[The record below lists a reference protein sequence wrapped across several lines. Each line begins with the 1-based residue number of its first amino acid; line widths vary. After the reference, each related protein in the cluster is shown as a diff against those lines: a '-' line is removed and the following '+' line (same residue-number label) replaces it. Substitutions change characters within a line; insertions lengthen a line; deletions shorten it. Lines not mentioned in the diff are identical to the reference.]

1 MQDHD
6 TNCYDV
12 IIAGAG
18 AAGLY
23 AAINLPETA
32 RILLLSKRELALC
45 NTALAQGGIAGV
57 YNSPEDKTSLHENDT
72 YIAGGFQNN
81 HKTVHMLVEEAAQ
94 DIARIISLGVDFDK
108 LGNGDYHRTLEGGH
122 SRRRIFH
129 HKDATGREIAEK
141 LLAHVQTLPN
151 VEIRENTLL
160 CDVKK
165 TKTGFSA
172 LTLHDAQYRTVHSQ
186 FLILATGGIG
196 RVYEFTTNS
205 AIATGDGIMFACNMG
220 AMIRGLSL
228 IQFHPTAFN
237 NRHTRECF
245 LISEAVRGEGA
256 YLLNCHGERFMQ
268 RYDDRLE
275 LAPRDVVSNAIVL
288 ESRRTGSD
296 EFYLDITHKNPEEV
310 RNRFPMI
317 YRNLLDQGYDMTKD
331 RIPIYPCQHYLMGG
345 IQVDSD
351 SRTRVENLYACG
363 ECSNT
368 GVHGNNRLASNS
380 LLEALVFSRHAAQ
393 DIERKLEKSGK
404 FQNSENFEKY
414 AFDYENRTECV
425 PHGIRTQLRHILQES
440 YFVIPNAGKTQENF
454 SKVCDILHQLEDGRY
469 IINADYVEAR
479 ATATIAFL
487 ILNEALVE
495 EKGV

>member
-1 MQDHD
+1 MKH
-6 TNCYDV
+6 YDV
-12 IIAGAG
+12 IIAGTG

-23 AAINLPETA
+23 AAINLPRTA
-32 RILLLSKRELALC
+32 KVLLLTKQEVSLC

-57 YNSPEDKTSLHENDT
+57 YHSPEDQTTLHENDT

-81 HKTVHMLVEEAAQ
+81 RTTVHMLVEEAGQ
-94 DIARIISLGVDFDK
+94 DIEKIISLGVEFDK
-108 LGNGDYHRTLEGGH
+108 LENGDYHRTLEGGH

-141 LLAHVQTLPN
+141 LLAHVKTLPN
-151 VEIRENTLL
+151 VEIREYTLL

-165 TKTGFSA
+165 STTGFSA
-172 LTLHDAQYRTVHSQ
+172 LILHEGEYEIIHSH
-186 FLILATGGIG
+186 FWIMATGGIG

-205 AIATGDGIMFACNMG
+205 AIATGDGIMFAYNMG

-256 YLLNCHGERFMQ
+256 YLLNCHGERFMH

-288 ESRRTGSD
+288 ESRRTNSD
-296 EFYLDITHKNPEEV
+296 EFYLDITHKNSEEV

-317 YRNLLDQGYDMTKD
+317 YQNLLEQGYDMTKD
-331 RIPIYPCQHYLMGG
+331 KIPIYPCQHYLMGG
-345 IQVDSD
+345 IQVDS
-351 SRTRVENLYACG
+351 SSLTRVKNLYACG

-380 LLEALVFSRHAAQ
+380 LLEALVFSRHAAESITQ
-393 DIERKLEKSGK
+393 KLPQTTE
-404 FQNSENFEKY
+404 EFEELTFNPHPH
-414 AFDYENRTECV
+414 AEPV
-425 PHGIRTQLRHILQES
+425 PHGIRTKLRHILQES
-440 YFVIPNAGKTQENF
+440 YFVIPNAEKIQENF
-454 SKVCDILHQLEDGRY
+454 SKVCEILHELEDGNY
-469 IINADYVEAR
+469 LVNQDYVEAR
-479 ATATIAFL
+479 STATIAFL
-487 ILNEALVE
+487 ILNEALIE
-495 EKGV
+495 EKGE

>member
-1 MQDHD
+1 MNQ
-6 TNCYDV
+6 NQYDV
-12 IIAGAG
+12 IIAGGG

-23 AAINLPETA
+23 AAINLPDTA
-32 RILLLSKRELALC
+32 KILLLTKRELSLC

-57 YNSPEDKTSLHENDT
+57 YRSPEDKTTLHENDT

-94 DIARIISLGVDFDK
+94 DIGKIIELGVDFDK
-108 LGNGDYHRTLEGGH
+108 KEDGDYHRTLEGGH

-129 HKDATGREIAEK
+129 HKDATGKEIADK
-141 LLAHVQTLPN
+141 LRAYVQTLPN
-151 VEIRENTLL
+151 VEMRADTLL

-172 LTLHDAQYRTVHSQ
+172 LTLHDGTYETVHSH
-186 FLILATGGIG
+186 FFIMATGGIG

-205 AIATGDGIMFACNMG
+205 AIATGDGIMFAYNMG

-256 YLLNCHGERFMQ
+256 YLLNCNYERFMQ

-296 EFYLDITHKNPEEV
+296 EFYLDITHKTPEEV
-310 RNRFPMI
+310 INRFPMI
-317 YRNLLDQGYDMTKD
+317 YKNLLEQGYDMTKD

-345 IQVDSD
+345 IQVNPA
-351 SRTRVENLYACG
+351 SRTKVPNLYACG

-393 DIERKLEKSGK
+393 DITKKMPHVP
-404 FQNSENFEKY
+404 QNFEE
-414 AFDYENRTECV
+414 AEFDPHISSQPV

-440 YFVIPNAGKTQENF
+440 YFVIPNAEKIQENF
-454 SKVCDILHQLEDGRY
+454 PKVCEILHDLEDGNY
-469 IINADYVEAR
+469 LVNQDYVEAR
-479 ATATIAFL
+479 STATIAFL
-487 ILNEALVE
+487 ILNEALIE
-495 EKGV
+495 EKGA

>member
-1 MQDHD
+1 M
-6 TNCYDV
+6 NYDV
-12 IIAGAG
+12 IIAGGG

-23 AAINLPETA
+23 AAINLPKDA
-32 RILLLSKRELALC
+32 KILLMTKRELLLC

-94 DIARIISLGVDFDK
+94 DIGRIIELGVEFDRK
-108 LGNGDYHRTLEGGH
+108 EDGDYHRTLEGGH

-141 LLAHVQTLPN
+141 LLAYVQTLPN
-151 VEIRENTLL
+151 VDIRENTLL

-165 TKTGFSA
+165 TNTGFSA
-172 LTLHDAQYRTVHSQ
+172 LTLHEGQYETHNSH
-186 FLILATGGIG
+186 FFIMATGGIG
-196 RVYEFTTNS
+196 RVYDFTTNS
-205 AIATGDGIMFACNMG
+205 AIATGDGIMFAYHLG

-256 YLLNCHGERFMQ
+256 YLLNCDGERFMQ

-296 EFYLDITHKNPEEV
+296 EFYLDITHKDPEFI
-310 RNRFPMI
+310 RSRFPMI
-317 YRNLLDQGYDMTKD
+317 YQNLLDQGYDMTRD

-345 IQVDSD
+345 IAVNSD
-351 SRTRVENLYACG
+351 SRTRVPGLYACG

-393 DIERKLEKSGK
+393 DITKKMEHLAEKR
-404 FQNSENFEKY
+404 FTETE
-414 AFDYENRTECV
+414 FDLHRDAPPV

-440 YFVIPNAGKTQENF
+440 YFVKPDAQKIQENF
-454 SKVCDILHQLEDGRY
+454 SRVCEILNDLDDGNY
-469 IINADYVEAR
+469 QINSDYVEAR
-479 ATATIAFL
+479 STATIAFL
-487 ILNEALVE
+487 ILNEAMVE

>member
-1 MQDHD
+1 MNH
-6 TNCYDV
+6 YDV
-12 IIAGAG
+12 IIAGGG

-23 AAINLPETA
+23 AAINLPADTK
-32 RILLLSKRELALC
+32 ILLLAKRELPLC

-57 YNSPEDKTSLHENDT
+57 YHSPEDKTSLHENDT

-94 DIARIISLGVDFDK
+94 DIGKIIELGVDFDK
-108 LGNGDYHRTLEGGH
+108 KQDGDYHRTLEGGH

-141 LLAHVQTLPN
+141 LLAYVQTLPN
-151 VEIRENTLL
+151 VEIHENTLL
-160 CDVKK
+160 CDVRK
-165 TKTGFSA
+165 TDTGFSA
-172 LTLHDAQYRTVHSQ
+172 LILHENAYQTVHSH
-186 FLILATGGIG
+186 FFIMATGGIG

-205 AIATGDGIMFACNMG
+205 AIATGDGIMFAYNMG

-256 YLLNCHGERFMQ
+256 YLLNCNYERFMQ

-296 EFYLDITHKNPEEV
+296 EFYLDITHKDPEEV

-317 YRNLLDQGYDMTKD
+317 YKNLLEQGYDMTKD

-345 IQVDSD
+345 IQVNSD
-351 SRTRVENLYACG
+351 SETKVKDLYACG

-380 LLEALVFSRHAAQ
+380 LLEALVFSRHAARHIAQ
-393 DIERKLEKSGK
+393 KLPKAPDHFTEM
-404 FQNSENFEKY
+404 Q
-414 AFDYENRTECV
+414 FDPHPDAPPV

-440 YFVIPNAGKTQENF
+440 YFVIPNAEKIQENF
-454 SKVCDILHQLEDGRY
+454 TKVCEILHDLEDGNY
-469 IINADYVEAR
+469 LINQDYVEAR
-479 ATATIAFL
+479 STATIAFL
-487 ILNEALVE
+487 ILNEALIE
-495 EKGV
+495 EKGA

>member
-1 MQDHD
+1 MNQYDV
-6 TNCYDV
+6 NNYDV

-32 RILLLSKRELALC
+32 KILLLTKRELGLC

-94 DIARIISLGVDFDK
+94 DIGKIIELGVDFDK
-108 LGNGDYHRTLEGGH
+108 KEDGDYHRTLEGGH

-141 LLAHVQTLPN
+141 LLAYVQTLPN
-151 VEIRENTLL
+151 VEICANTLL
-160 CDVKK
+160 CDVRK

-172 LTLHDAQYRTVHSQ
+172 LLMHEEEYRTVNSH
-186 FLILATGGIG
+186 FFIMATGGIG

-205 AIATGDGIMFACNMG
+205 AIATGDGIMFAYNMG

-256 YLLNCHGERFMQ
+256 HLLNCNGERFMQ

-288 ESRRTGSD
+288 ESRRTNSD
-296 EFYLDITHKNPEEV
+296 EFYLDISHENPEV
-310 RNRFPMI
+310 VKNRFPMI
-317 YRNLLDQGYDMTKD
+317 YHNLLEQGYDMTKD

-345 IQVDSD
+345 IQVSPE
-351 SRTRVENLYACG
+351 SRTRVAGLYACG

-393 DIERKLEKSGK
+393 DITKKMAHLAEKR
-404 FQNSENFEKY
+404 FEQVEFDPHQDSEP
-414 AFDYENRTECV
+414 V

-440 YFVIPNAGKTQENF
+440 YFVKPNAEKIQENF
-454 SKVCDILHQLEDGRY
+454 SKVCDILHQLEDGNY
-469 IINADYVEAR
+469 KVNYDYVEAR
-479 ATATIAFL
+479 STATIAFL

>member
-1 MQDHD
+1 MSDH
-6 TNCYDV
+6 NYDV
-12 IIAGAG
+12 IIAGCG

-23 AAINLPETA
+23 AAANLPETA
-32 RILLLSKRELALC
+32 RILLLTKRELGLC

-57 YNSPEDKTSLHENDT
+57 YNSPNDRTSLHENDT

-81 HKTVHMLVEEAAQ
+81 PKTVHMLVEEAAQ
-94 DIARIISLGVDFDK
+94 DIARIIALGVDFDK
-108 LGNGDYHRTLEGGH
+108 LPNGDYHRTLEGGH

-151 VEIRENTLL
+151 VEICANTLL

-172 LTLHDAQYRTVHSQ
+172 LTLRDGTYTTVHSH
-186 FLILATGGIG
+186 FFIMATGGIG
-196 RVYEFTTNS
+196 RVYEYTTNS
-205 AIATGDGIMFACNMG
+205 AIATGDGITFAYNMG

-237 NRHTRECF
+237 NHHTRECF

-256 YLLNCHGERFMQ
+256 YLLNCDGERFMQ

-275 LAPRDVVSNAIVL
+275 LAPRDVVSNAIIL
-288 ESRRTGSD
+288 ETRRTGSSD
-296 EFYLDITHKNPEEV
+296 FYLDITHKDPEFV

-317 YRNLLDQGYDMTKD
+317 YHNLLEQGYDMTKD

-345 IQVDSD
+345 IQVDSE
-351 SRTRVENLYACG
+351 SRTRVPGLYACG

-380 LLEALVFSRHAAQ
+380 LLEALVFSRHAAR
-393 DIERKLEKSGK
+393 DIGGRLPDAPKA
-404 FQNSENFEKY
+404 FEEEDFRVDPD
-414 AFDYENRTECV
+414 APPV
-425 PHGIRTQLRHILQES
+425 PHGIRTRLRHILQES
-440 YFVIPNAGKTQENF
+440 YFVIPDQEKAEKNF
-454 SKVCDILHQLEDGRY
+454 REVCRILRELENGTY
-469 IINADYVEAR
+469 LMNADYVEAR
-479 ATATIAFL
+479 STAVIAFL

-495 EKGV
+495 PKGV

>member
-1 MQDHD
+1 M
-6 TNCYDV
+6 NYDV
-12 IIAGAG
+12 IIAGGG

-23 AAINLPETA
+23 AATNLPPETK
-32 RILLLSKRELALC
+32 ILLLTKRELLLC

-81 HKTVHMLVEEAAQ
+81 HKTVHMLVEEACQ
-94 DIARIISLGVDFDK
+94 DIGHIIDLGVDFDK
-108 LGNGDYHRTLEGGH
+108 KEDGDYHRTLEGGH

-141 LLAHVQTLPN
+141 LLAHVQTLSN
-151 VEIRENTLL
+151 VDIREGTLL

-165 TKTGFSA
+165 TPTGFSA
-172 LTLHDAQYRTVHSQ
+172 LTLHDGTYEVHTSH
-186 FLILATGGIG
+186 FFIMATGGIG

-205 AIATGDGIMFACNMG
+205 AIATGDGIMFAYNMG

-256 YLLNCHGERFMQ
+256 HLLNCNGERFMQ
-268 RYDDRLE
+268 HYDDRLE

-296 EFYLDITHKNPEEV
+296 EFWLDISHEDPEV
-310 RNRFPMI
+310 VKNRFPMI
-317 YRNLLDQGYDMTKD
+317 YHNLLEQGYDMTRD

-345 IQVDSD
+345 IQVDPH
-351 SRTRVENLYACG
+351 SRTRVPGLYACG

-380 LLEALVFSRHAAQ
+380 LLEALVFSRHAAE
-393 DIERKLEKSGK
+393 DIAKKMQHLAETRFEEAK
-404 FQNSENFEKY
+404 FDLHEG
-414 AFDYENRTECV
+414 APTV

-440 YFVIPNAGKTQENF
+440 YFVKPDAQKIQENF
-454 SKVCDILHQLEDGRY
+454 PKVCEILHDLEDNTYR
-469 IINADYVEAR
+469 IDQDYVEAR
-479 ATATIAFL
+479 STATIAFL
-487 ILNEALVE
+487 ILNEAMVE

>member
-1 MQDHD
+1 M
-6 TNCYDV
+6 NYDV
-12 IIAGAG
+12 IIAGGG

-23 AAINLPETA
+23 AAINLPKDA
-32 RILLLSKRELALC
+32 KILLMTKRELLLC

-94 DIARIISLGVDFDK
+94 DIGRIIELGVEFDRK
-108 LGNGDYHRTLEGGH
+108 EDGDYHRTLEGGH

-141 LLAHVQTLPN
+141 LLAYVQTLPN
-151 VEIRENTLL
+151 VDIRENTLL

-165 TKTGFSA
+165 TNTGFSA
-172 LTLHDAQYRTVHSQ
+172 LTLHEGQYETHNSH
-186 FLILATGGIG
+186 FLIMATGGIG
-196 RVYEFTTNS
+196 RVYDFTTNS
-205 AIATGDGIMFACNMG
+205 AIATGDGIMFAYHLG

-256 YLLNCHGERFMQ
+256 YLLNCDGERFMQ

-296 EFYLDITHKNPEEV
+296 EFYLDITHKDPEFI

-317 YRNLLDQGYDMTKD
+317 YQNLLDQGYDMTRD

-345 IQVDSD
+345 IAVNSD
-351 SRTRVENLYACG
+351 SRTRVPGLYACG

-393 DIERKLEKSGK
+393 DIAKKMAHLAEKR
-404 FQNSENFEKY
+404 FTEAE
-414 AFDYENRTECV
+414 FDLHRDAPPV

-440 YFVIPNAGKTQENF
+440 YFVKPDAQKIQENF
-454 SKVCDILHQLEDGRY
+454 SRVCEILNDLDDGNY
-469 IINADYVEAR
+469 QINSDYVEAR
-479 ATATIAFL
+479 STATIAFL

>member
-1 MQDHD
+1 M
-6 TNCYDV
+6 NYDV
-12 IIAGAG
+12 IIAGGG

-23 AAINLPETA
+23 AAINLPSDA
-32 RILLLSKRELALC
+32 KILLMTKRELLLC

-94 DIARIISLGVDFDK
+94 DIGRIIELGVEFDRK
-108 LGNGDYHRTLEGGH
+108 EDGDYHRTLEGGH

-141 LLAHVQTLPN
+141 LLAYVQTLPN
-151 VEIRENTLL
+151 VDIRENTLL

-165 TKTGFSA
+165 TNTGFSA
-172 LTLHDAQYRTVHSQ
+172 LTLHEGQYETHNSH
-186 FLILATGGIG
+186 FFIMATGGIG
-196 RVYEFTTNS
+196 RVYDFTTNS
-205 AIATGDGIMFACNMG
+205 AIATGDGIMFAYHLG

-256 YLLNCHGERFMQ
+256 YLLNCDGERFMQ

-296 EFYLDITHKNPEEV
+296 EFYLDITHKDPEFI
-310 RNRFPMI
+310 RSRFPMI
-317 YRNLLDQGYDMTKD
+317 YQNLLDQGYDMTRD

-345 IQVDSD
+345 IAVNSD
-351 SRTRVENLYACG
+351 SRTRVPGLYACG

-393 DIERKLEKSGK
+393 DIAKKMAHLAEKR
-404 FQNSENFEKY
+404 FTEAE
-414 AFDYENRTECV
+414 FDLHRDAPPV

-440 YFVIPNAGKTQENF
+440 YFVKPDAQKIQENF
-454 SKVCDILHQLEDGRY
+454 SRVCEILNDLDDGNY
-469 IINADYVEAR
+469 QINSDYVEAR
-479 ATATIAFL
+479 STATIAFL
-487 ILNEALVE
+487 ILNEAMVE

>member
-1 MQDHD
+1 
-6 TNCYDV
+6 
-12 IIAGAG
+12 
-18 AAGLY
+18 
-23 AAINLPETA
+23 
-32 RILLLSKRELALC
+32 
-45 NTALAQGGIAGV
+45 
-57 YNSPEDKTSLHENDT
+57 
-72 YIAGGFQNN
+72 
-81 HKTVHMLVEEAAQ
+81 
-94 DIARIISLGVDFDK
+94 
-108 LGNGDYHRTLEGGH
+108 
-122 SRRRIFH
+122 
-129 HKDATGREIAEK
+129 
-141 LLAHVQTLPN
+141 
-151 VEIRENTLL
+151 
-160 CDVKK
+160 
-165 TKTGFSA
+165 
-172 LTLHDAQYRTVHSQ
+172 
-186 FLILATGGIG
+186 
-196 RVYEFTTNS
+196 
-205 AIATGDGIMFACNMG
+205 
-220 AMIRGLSL
+220 
-228 IQFHPTAFN
+228 
-237 NRHTRECF
+237 
-245 LISEAVRGEGA
+245 VRGEGA

-310 RNRFPMI
+310 RSRFPMI
-317 YRNLLDQGYDMTKD
+317 YQNLLKQGYDMTKD

-351 SRTRVENLYACG
+351 SRTRVRNLYACG

-393 DIERKLEKSGK
+393 DIAGKLEKSGK
-404 FQNSENFEKY
+404 FKNFEKY

-454 SKVCDILHQLEDGRY
+454 SKVCDILHQLEDGKY

>member
-1 MQDHD
+1 MNQYDV
-6 TNCYDV
+6 NNYDV

-23 AAINLPETA
+23 AATNLPETTK
-32 RILLLSKRELALC
+32 ILLLTKRELGLC

-94 DIARIISLGVDFDK
+94 DIGKIIELGVDFDK
-108 LGNGDYHRTLEGGH
+108 KEDGDYHRTLEGGH

-129 HKDATGREIAEK
+129 HKDATGKEIAEK

-151 VEIRENTLL
+151 VEICANTLL

-172 LTLHDAQYRTVHSQ
+172 LLLHDDEYRTVNSH
-186 FLILATGGIG
+186 FFIMATGGIG

-205 AIATGDGIMFACNMG
+205 AIATGDGIMFAYNMG

-256 YLLNCHGERFMQ
+256 YLLNCNGERFMQ

-296 EFYLDITHKNPEEV
+296 EFYLDISHENPEV
-310 RNRFPMI
+310 VKNRFPMI
-317 YRNLLDQGYDMTKD
+317 YKNLLEQGYDMTKD

-345 IQVDSD
+345 IQVSPE
-351 SRTRVENLYACG
+351 SRTRVDGLYACG

-393 DIERKLEKSGK
+393 DITKKMGYYAEKR
-404 FQNSENFEKY
+404 FEQ
-414 AFDYENRTECV
+414 AQFDPHQDAEPV
-425 PHGIRTQLRHILQES
+425 PHGVRTQLRHILQES
-440 YFVIPNAGKTQENF
+440 YFVKPNAEKIQENF
-454 SKVCDILHQLEDGRY
+454 SKVCDILHQLEDGNY
-469 IINADYVEAR
+469 KVNYDYVEAR
-479 ATATIAFL
+479 STATIAFL

>member
-1 MQDHD
+1 M
-6 TNCYDV
+6 NYDI

-23 AAINLPETA
+23 AAINLPRDA
-32 RILLLSKRELALC
+32 KILLLTKRELGLC

-94 DIARIISLGVDFDK
+94 DIDHIIKLGVEFDRQAD
-108 LGNGDYHRTLEGGH
+108 GDYHRTLEGGH

-141 LLAHVQTLPN
+141 LLAYVQTLDN
-151 VEIRENTLL
+151 VDVRANTLL
-160 CDVKK
+160 CDVKR

-172 LTLHDAQYRTVHSQ
+172 LIRHEDAFETVNSH
-186 FLILATGGIG
+186 FFVMATGGIG

-205 AIATGDGIMFACNMG
+205 AIATGDGIMFAYNMG

-256 YLLNCHGERFMQ
+256 YLLNCDGERFMQ

-296 EFYLDITHKNPEEV
+296 EFYLDISHKDPEEV

-317 YRNLLDQGYDMTKD
+317 YKNLLEQGYDMTKD

-345 IQVDSD
+345 IQVDSN
-351 SRTRVENLYACG
+351 SRTRVPGLYACG

-380 LLEALVFSRHAAQ
+380 LLEALVFSRHAAE
-393 DIERKLEKSGK
+393 DITKQMTRLAADG
-404 FQNSENFEKY
+404 FE
-414 AFDYENRTECV
+414 AAEFDLHEGAEPV
-425 PHGIRTQLRHILQES
+425 PHGVRTQLRHILQES
-440 YFVIPNAGKTQENF
+440 YFVRPNAQKIQENF
-454 SKVCDILHQLEDGRY
+454 SKVCDILHELEDGRY
-469 IINADYVEAR
+469 QINSDYVEAR
-479 ATATIAFL
+479 STATIAFL

-495 EKGV
+495 EKGE

>member
-1 MQDHD
+1 MPYREK
-6 TNCYDV
+6 TKMNYDV
-12 IIAGAG
+12 IIAGTG

-23 AAINLPETA
+23 AAINLPRDA
-32 RILLLSKRELALC
+32 KILMLTKREPGLC

-57 YNSPEDKTSLHENDT
+57 YHSPEDKTSLHENDT

-94 DIARIISLGVDFDK
+94 DIGRIIGLGVDFDRQED
-108 LGNGDYHRTLEGGH
+108 GDYHRTLEGGH

-141 LLAHVQTLPN
+141 LLAHVRTLPN
-151 VEIRENTLL
+151 VEIRANTLL

-165 TKTGFSA
+165 TRTGFSA
-172 LTLHDAQYRTVHSQ
+172 LIRNGEAFETVNSH
-186 FLILATGGIG
+186 FFVMATGGIG
-196 RVYEFTTNS
+196 RVYEYTTNS
-205 AIATGDGIMFACNMG
+205 AIATGDGIMFAYNMG

-237 NRHTRECF
+237 NRRTRECF

-296 EFYLDITHKNPEEV
+296 EFYLDISHKSPEEV

-317 YRNLLDQGYDMTKD
+317 YRNLLEQGYDMTRD

-345 IQVDSD
+345 IQVDAH
-351 SRTRVENLYACG
+351 SRTRVPGLYACG

-393 DIERKLEKSGK
+393 DITKKMAHSG
-404 FQNSENFEKY
+404 EDR
-414 AFDYENRTECV
+414 FDEVCFDVHGDAEPV
-425 PHGIRTQLRHILQES
+425 PHGIRTQLRRILQES
-440 YFVIPNAGKTQENF
+440 YFVRPNAQKIQENF
-454 SKVCDILHQLEDGRY
+454 SKVCDILHTLEDGSY
-469 IINADYVEAR
+469 QINSDYVEAR
-479 ATATIAFL
+479 STATIAFL

-495 EKGV
+495 EKGE

>member
-1 MQDHD
+1 MNQYDV
-6 TNCYDV
+6 NNYDV

-23 AAINLPETA
+23 AASNLPETA
-32 RILLLSKRELALC
+32 KILLLTKRELGLC

-94 DIARIISLGVDFDK
+94 DIGKIIEWGVDFDK
-108 LGNGDYHRTLEGGH
+108 KEDGDYHRTLEGGH

-129 HKDATGREIAEK
+129 HKDTTGKEIAEK

-151 VEIRENTLL
+151 VEICANTLL

-172 LTLHDAQYRTVHSQ
+172 LLMHDDEYRTVNSH
-186 FLILATGGIG
+186 FFIMATGGIG

-205 AIATGDGIMFACNMG
+205 AIATGDGIMFAYNMG

-256 YLLNCHGERFMQ
+256 YLLNCDGERFMQ

-296 EFYLDITHKNPEEV
+296 EFYLDISHENPEV
-310 RNRFPMI
+310 VKNRFPMI
-317 YRNLLDQGYDMTKD
+317 YNNLLEQGYDMTKD

-345 IQVDSD
+345 IQVSPE
-351 SRTRVENLYACG
+351 SRTRVAGLYACG

-380 LLEALVFSRHAAQ
+380 LLEALVFSRHASQ
-393 DIERKLEKSGK
+393 DITKKMAHLAEKR
-404 FQNSENFEKY
+404 FETAEFDPHQDSEP
-414 AFDYENRTECV
+414 V

-440 YFVIPNAGKTQENF
+440 YFVKPNAEKIQENF
-454 SKVCDILHQLEDGRY
+454 GKVCEILHQLEDGNY
-469 IINADYVEAR
+469 KVNYDYVEAR
-479 ATATIAFL
+479 STATIAFL

>member
-1 MQDHD
+1 M
-6 TNCYDV
+6 NYDV
-12 IIAGAG
+12 IIAGGG

-23 AAINLPETA
+23 AAINLPKDA
-32 RILLLSKRELALC
+32 KILLMTKRELLLC

-94 DIARIISLGVDFDK
+94 DIGRIIELGVEFDRK
-108 LGNGDYHRTLEGGH
+108 EDGDYHRTLEGGH

-141 LLAHVQTLPN
+141 LLAYVQTLPN
-151 VEIRENTLL
+151 VDIRENTLL

-165 TKTGFSA
+165 TNTGFSA
-172 LTLHDAQYRTVHSQ
+172 LTLHEGQYETHNSH
-186 FLILATGGIG
+186 FFIMATGGIG
-196 RVYEFTTNS
+196 RVYDFTTNS
-205 AIATGDGIMFACNMG
+205 AIATGDGIMFAYHLG

-256 YLLNCHGERFMQ
+256 YLLSCDGERFMQ

-296 EFYLDITHKNPEEV
+296 EFYLDITHKDPEFI

-317 YRNLLDQGYDMTKD
+317 YQNLLDQGYDMTRD

-345 IQVDSD
+345 IAVNSD
-351 SRTRVENLYACG
+351 SRTRVPGLYACG

-393 DIERKLEKSGK
+393 DITKKMAHLAEKR
-404 FQNSENFEKY
+404 FTEAE
-414 AFDYENRTECV
+414 FDLHRDAPPV

-440 YFVIPNAGKTQENF
+440 YFVKPDAQKIQENF
-454 SKVCDILHQLEDGRY
+454 SRVCEILNDLDDGNY
-469 IINADYVEAR
+469 QINSDYVEAR
-479 ATATIAFL
+479 STATIAFL

>member
-1 MQDHD
+1 M
-6 TNCYDV
+6 NYDV
-12 IIAGAG
+12 IIAGGG

-23 AAINLPETA
+23 AAINLPSDA
-32 RILLLSKRELALC
+32 KILLMTKRELLLC

-94 DIARIISLGVDFDK
+94 DIARIIELGVEFDRK
-108 LGNGDYHRTLEGGH
+108 EDGDYHRTLEGGH

-141 LLAHVQTLPN
+141 LLAYVQTLPN
-151 VEIRENTLL
+151 VDIRENTLL

-165 TKTGFSA
+165 TNTGFSA
-172 LTLHDAQYRTVHSQ
+172 LTLHEGQYETHNSH
-186 FLILATGGIG
+186 FFIMATGGIG
-196 RVYEFTTNS
+196 RVYDFTTNS
-205 AIATGDGIMFACNMG
+205 AIATGDGIMFAYHLG

-256 YLLNCHGERFMQ
+256 YLLNCDGERFMQ

-296 EFYLDITHKNPEEV
+296 EFYLDITHKDPEFI

-317 YRNLLDQGYDMTKD
+317 YQNLLDQGYDMTRD

-345 IQVDSD
+345 IAVNSD
-351 SRTRVENLYACG
+351 SRTRVPGLYACG

-393 DIERKLEKSGK
+393 DIAKKMAHLAEKR
-404 FQNSENFEKY
+404 FTEAE
-414 AFDYENRTECV
+414 FDLHRDAPPV

-440 YFVIPNAGKTQENF
+440 YFVKPDAQKIQENF
-454 SKVCDILHQLEDGRY
+454 SRVCEILNDLDDGNY
-469 IINADYVEAR
+469 QINSDYVEAR
-479 ATATIAFL
+479 STATIAFL

>member
-1 MQDHD
+1 MSD
-6 TNCYDV
+6 NYDV

-23 AAINLPETA
+23 AAINLPAAA
-32 RILLLSKRELALC
+32 RVLLLSKRELSLC
-45 NTALAQGGIAGV
+45 NTSLAQGGIAGV
-57 YNSPEDKTSLHENDT
+57 YNSPEDRTSLHENDT

-81 HKTVHMLVEEAAQ
+81 HKTVHMLVNEAAQ
-94 DIARIISLGVDFDK
+94 DIDHIIRLGVEFDRK
-108 LGNGDYHRTLEGGH
+108 EDGDYHRTLEGGH

-129 HKDATGREIAEK
+129 HKDSTGREIAEK
-141 LLAHVQTLPN
+141 LLAYVRTLPN
-151 VEIRENTLL
+151 VEICENTLL
-160 CDVKK
+160 CDVRK
-165 TKTGFSA
+165 TSTGFAA
-172 LTLHDAQYRTVHSQ
+172 LTLHDGAYRTVNSH
-186 FLILATGGIG
+186 FFIMATVGLG
-196 RVYEFTTNS
+196 RVDDFTANS
-205 AIATGDGIMFACNMG
+205 AIAPGDGIMFAYHLG

-237 NRHTRECF
+237 TRHTRECF

-256 YLLNCHGERFMQ
+256 YLLNCDGERFMQ

-296 EFYLDITHKNPEEV
+296 EFYLDITHKDPDEV
-310 RNRFPMI
+310 KNRFPMI
-317 YRNLLDQGYDMTKD
+317 YRNLLEQGYDLTRD

-345 IQVDSD
+345 IQVNTD
-351 SRTRVENLYACG
+351 SRTKVRGLYACG

-393 DIERKLEKSGK
+393 DIARRLPTAAGGYAEC
-404 FQNSENFEKY
+404 
-414 AFDYENRTECV
+414 AFDLHEGAPPV
-425 PHGIRTQLRHILQES
+425 PHGIRTELRHILQES
-440 YFVIPNAGKTQENF
+440 YFVIPNAEKTRDNF
-454 SKVCDILHQLEDGRY
+454 SRVCEILHDLDDGNY
-469 IINADYVEAR
+469 QINADYVEAR
-479 ATATIAFL
+479 STATIAFL
-487 ILNEALVE
+487 ILNEAMIE

>member
-1 MQDHD
+1 MTPNQ
-6 TNCYDV
+6 YDV
-12 IIAGAG
+12 IIAGGG

-32 RILLLSKRELALC
+32 KILLLTKRELSLC

-57 YNSPEDKTSLHENDT
+57 YHSPEDKTTLHENDT

-94 DIARIISLGVDFDK
+94 DIGRIIELGVEFDK
-108 LGNGDYHRTLEGGH
+108 KEDGDYHRTLEGGH

-129 HKDATGREIAEK
+129 HKDATGKEIADK
-141 LLAHVQTLPN
+141 LRAYAATLPN
-151 VEIRENTLL
+151 VEMKADTLL
-160 CDVKK
+160 CDVQK

-172 LTLHDAQYRTVHSQ
+172 LTLHDGIYETVHSH
-186 FLILATGGIG
+186 FFIMATGGIG

-205 AIATGDGIMFACNMG
+205 AIATGDGIMFAYNMG

-256 YLLNCHGERFMQ
+256 YLLNCNYERFMQ

-296 EFYLDITHKNPEEV
+296 EFYLDITHKDPEEV
-310 RNRFPMI
+310 KNRFPMI
-317 YRNLLDQGYDMTKD
+317 YHNLLEQGYDMTKD

-345 IQVDSD
+345 IQVNPA
-351 SRTRVENLYACG
+351 SRTKVPNLYACG

-393 DIERKLEKSGK
+393 DITKRLSHVPDK
-404 FQNSENFEKY
+404 FEEIE
-414 AFDYENRTECV
+414 FDPHVDAPPV

-440 YFVIPNAGKTQENF
+440 YFVIPNAEKIQKNF
-454 SKVCDILHQLEDGRY
+454 SKVCEILHDLEDGNY
-469 IINADYVEAR
+469 LVNQDYVEAR
-479 ATATIAFL
+479 STATIAFL
-487 ILNEALVE
+487 ILNEALIE
-495 EKGV
+495 EKGA

>member
-1 MQDHD
+1 M
-6 TNCYDV
+6 NYDV
-12 IIAGAG
+12 IIAGGG

-23 AAINLPETA
+23 AAINLP
-32 RILLLSKRELALC
+32 S
-45 NTALAQGGIAGV
+45 
-57 YNSPEDKTSLHENDT
+57 EDKTSLHENDT

-94 DIARIISLGVDFDK
+94 DIARIIELGVEFDRK
-108 LGNGDYHRTLEGGH
+108 EDGDYHRTLEGGH

-129 HKDATGREIAEK
+129 HKDATGREIADK
-141 LLAHVQTLPN
+141 LLAYVQTLPN
-151 VEIRENTLL
+151 VDIRENTLL

-165 TKTGFSA
+165 TNTGFSA
-172 LTLHDAQYRTVHSQ
+172 LTLHEGQYETHNSH
-186 FLILATGGIG
+186 FFIMATGGIG
-196 RVYEFTTNS
+196 RVYDFTTNS
-205 AIATGDGIMFACNMG
+205 AIATGDGIMFAYHLG

-256 YLLNCHGERFMQ
+256 YLLNCDGERFMQ

-296 EFYLDITHKNPEEV
+296 EFYLDITHKDPEFI

-317 YRNLLDQGYDMTKD
+317 YQNLLDQGYDMTRD

-345 IQVDSD
+345 IAVNSD
-351 SRTRVENLYACG
+351 SRTRVPGLYACG

-393 DIERKLEKSGK
+393 DIAKKMAHLAEKR
-404 FQNSENFEKY
+404 FTEAE
-414 AFDYENRTECV
+414 FDLHRDAPPV

-440 YFVIPNAGKTQENF
+440 YFVKPDAQKIQENF
-454 SKVCDILHQLEDGRY
+454 SRVCEILNDLDDGNY
-469 IINADYVEAR
+469 QINSDYVEAR
-479 ATATIAFL
+479 STATIAFL

>member
-1 MQDHD
+1 MSNH
-6 TNCYDV
+6 YDV
-12 IIAGAG
+12 IIAGGG

-23 AAINLPETA
+23 AAVNLPSTA
-32 RILLLSKRELALC
+32 EILLLTKREPELC

-81 HKTVHMLVEEAAQ
+81 HRTVHMLVEEAAQ
-94 DIARIISLGVDFDK
+94 DIGKIIELGVDFDK
-108 LGNGDYHRTLEGGH
+108 KEDGDYHRTLEGGH

-129 HKDATGREIAEK
+129 HKDATGKEIADK
-141 LLAHVQTLPN
+141 LRAYVQTLPN
-151 VEIRENTLL
+151 VTIKSDTLL
-160 CDVKK
+160 CDVK
-165 TKTGFSA
+165 TTRTGFSA
-172 LTLHDAQYRTVHSQ
+172 LTLHDGEYQTYHSH
-186 FLILATGGIG
+186 FFIMATGGIG

-205 AIATGDGIMFACNMG
+205 AIATGDGIMFAYNMG

-256 YLLNCHGERFMQ
+256 YLLNCHYERFMQ

-288 ESRRTGSD
+288 ESRRTNSD
-296 EFYLDITHKNPEEV
+296 EFYLDITHKDPEEV

-317 YRNLLDQGYDMTKD
+317 YENLLKQGYDMTKD

-345 IQVDSD
+345 IQVNPDSETKV
-351 SRTRVENLYACG
+351 RNLYACG

-393 DIERKLEKSGK
+393 DIAKKMPRAPKE
-404 FQNSENFEKY
+404 FEEIQ
-414 AFDYENRTECV
+414 FDIYEDSVPV

-440 YFVIPNAGKTQENF
+440 YFVIPNAQKIQENF
-454 SKVCDILHQLEDGRY
+454 GKVCEILHDLEDGNY
-469 IINADYVEAR
+469 IINSDYVEAR
-479 ATATIAFL
+479 STATIAFL
-487 ILNEALVE
+487 ILNEALIE
-495 EKGV
+495 EKGA